1 MLKPA
6 CTPRQLYGD
15 NKKAPI
21 SPIFLPKYFFF
32 ISYLALLW
40 PISSDSLRQTRNC
53 RVIFTC
59 ARTHVNFT
67 RVNIEAMHEKQYVKI
82 KVDQGSTFTFTCE
95 LPIVA
100 SILCTRVN
108 LRAYSRKKYTTVEIA
123 NKFVHFFAEK
133 IVNIRSSLGT
143 PVIPEYFK
151 TLDISSLTCQ
161 LINFAP
167 PSNIELSN
175 ITNNIIMK
183 SCILDP
189 LPATLLWQHFDLL
202 LPFILKIV
210 NLSLESGHFP
220 SSLKPA
226 ALSPLL
232 KKANLDH

>member
-1 MLKPA
+1 MFKPA

-15 NKKAPI
+15 NKKTPI

-32 ISYLALLW
+32 ISYLSLLW

-95 LPIVA
+95 LPIIA

-123 NKFVHFFAEK
+123 NKFVHFFAGK
-133 IVNIRSSLGT
+133 IVNMRSSLGT
-143 PVIPEYFK
+143 PVIPE
-151 TLDISSLTCQ
+151 
-161 LINFAP
+161 
-167 PSNIELSN
+167 
-175 ITNNIIMK
+175 
-183 SCILDP
+183 
-189 LPATLLWQHFDLL
+189 
-202 LPFILKIV
+202 
-210 NLSLESGHFP
+210 
-220 SSLKPA
+220 
-226 ALSPLL
+226 
-232 KKANLDH
+232 

>member
-1 MLKPA
+1 MFKPA

-32 ISYLALLW
+32 ISYLSLLW

-59 ARTHVNFT
+59 ARTHVNFK

-82 KVDQGSTFTFTCE
+82 KVDQDSTFTFTCE
-95 LPIVA
+95 LPIIA

-161 LINFAP
+161 LVNFAP

-175 ITNNIIMK
+175 ITNNVIMK

-232 KKANLDH
+232 KKAN